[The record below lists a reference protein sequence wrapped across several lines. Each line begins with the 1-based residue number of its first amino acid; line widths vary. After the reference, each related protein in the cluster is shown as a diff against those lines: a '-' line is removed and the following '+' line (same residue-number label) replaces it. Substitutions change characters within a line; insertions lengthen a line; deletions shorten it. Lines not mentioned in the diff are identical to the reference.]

1 MSCAHCQ
8 TILRKLHNLMIIER
22 SLWYTFTGTSKHS
35 KAQSNPPNWPLFD
48 YRINVFRLKV
58 EGLCVV
64 RSAPE
69 FASILPSGW
78 DRLGRKMG
86 FEEHNRLLN
95 NCVCLCVVIK
105 CEGPIEW
112 YQQNLVQKGTSCR
125 IWFGK
130 KKKINVTTNVRS
142 WTTRRAKNKNSNN
155 NETFSLRIN
164 TNNVQLHPIQGHL
177 SLSQFHMS
185 NSTSRYYWLIL
196 PCRAWN
202 YTLHKHTQTDERTN
216 RSALIEA

>member
-1 MSCAHCQ
+1 MRTLSNHSSKITQSYDHRTITLIYFYGNQQ
-8 TILRKLHNLMIIER
+8 TQQGAIKPSQLTFVRLSDKCLSIESWRTLRC
-22 SLWYTFTGTSKHS
+22 SFG
-35 KAQSNPPNWPLFD
+35 A
-48 YRINVFRLKV
+48 RIC
-58 EGLCVV
+58 GD
-64 RSAPE
+64 S
-69 FASILPSGW
+69 SISDW

-112 YQQNLVQKGTSCR
+112 YQQNLVRKGTSCR

-130 KKKINVTTNVRS
+130 KKKINVTTTVRS
-142 WTTRRAKNKNSNN
+142 WTTRRAKNNNN